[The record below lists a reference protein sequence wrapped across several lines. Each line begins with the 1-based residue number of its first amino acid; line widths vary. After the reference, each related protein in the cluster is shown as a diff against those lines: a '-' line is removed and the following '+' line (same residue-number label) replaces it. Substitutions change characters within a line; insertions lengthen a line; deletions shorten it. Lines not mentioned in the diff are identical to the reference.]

1 MNADIED
8 AFGSINHQKMMSLL
22 KMYGRTLPN
31 ELQARTF
38 CTVSPHGR
46 RSKPFCVIPYF
57 QRHNL
62 EEWVKQM
69 SPGTV
74 VFHAGIR
81 TDKLDVVKILQ
92 FAIKSVREV
101 HVVHHDNMHY
111 QLRRGIPQGSR
122 LSNALCHIYYGHLV
136 RENLSEFLNQPDDLL
151 IRVVDDFLY
160 LTTNSERAR
169 AFHHRI
175 HQGFTDY
182 NAYVN
187 IKKSAT
193 NLDLIKPRDETND
206 KSLRKPVWVSFC
218 GLQFNT
224 KTLEIRGDYTKYEG
238 TDIIHCITPSAGE
251 PGKLLLKRL
260 QGISTLKIEV
270 IQFSEKNALF

>member
-1 MNADIED
+1 VNADIED
-8 AFGSINHQKMMSLL
+8 AFGSINHQKMVSLL
-22 KMYGRTLPN
+22 KGYGRKLPN
-31 ELQARTF
+31 ELHARTF
-38 CTVSPHGR
+38 CKVGPDGR
-46 RSKPFCVIPYF
+46 RSKPFHVIPHF

-81 TDKLDVVKILQ
+81 TEKLDVVKILQ
-92 FAIKSVREV
+92 FTIKSVLEV
-101 HVVHHDNMHY
+101 HVVLHDNTNY
-111 QLRRGIPQGSR
+111 QLKRGIPQGSR
-122 LSNALCHIYYGHLV
+122 LSSALCQIYYGHLV
-136 RENLSEFLNQPDDLL
+136 RENLYEFLNQPDDLL

-160 LTTNSERAR
+160 MTTNSERAR

-175 HQGFTDY
+175 HEGFTDY

-187 IKKSAT
+187 ITKSAT
-193 NLDLIKPRDETND
+193 NLDLLKPRDETND
-206 KSLRKPVWVSFC
+206 KPLKKPVWVSFC
-218 GLQFNT
+218 GLQFHT

-260 QGISTLKIEV
+260 QSISTFKIEV
-270 IQFSEKNALF
+270 IHLFFCDLF

>member
-1 MNADIED
+1 
-8 AFGSINHQKMMSLL
+8 MSEHFLTNCRPALFVLL
-22 KMYGRTLPN
+22 VLMVGEVNPS
-31 ELQARTF
+31 
-38 CTVSPHGR
+38 VSFHISR
-46 RSKPFCVIPYF
+46 DTIY
-57 QRHNL
+57 

-81 TDKLDVVKILQ
+81 TDELDVVKILQ

-101 HVVHHDNMHY
+101 HVVHHDNTHY

-122 LSNALCHIYYGHLV
+122 LSIALCHIYYGHLV

-160 LTTNSERAR
+160 LTPNSERAR
-169 AFHHRI
+169 VFHHRI

-182 NAYVN
+182 SAYVN

-193 NLDLIKPRDETND
+193 NSQSAADLIKPRDETND
-206 KSLRKPVWVSFC
+206 KALRKPVCVSFRGC
-218 GLQFNT
+218 NS
-224 KTLEIRGDYTKYEG
+224 IRKLWKFVET
-238 TDIIHCITPSAGE
+238 TPSTKERTLSIASRRQLE
-251 PGKLLLKRL
+251 SPANYYSSVYKAFLL
-260 QGISTLKIEV
+260 
-270 IQFSEKNALF
+270 